1 LIYEF
6 DEFQFEPA
14 NARLSRR
21 GVLLHAEPKALRVLE
36 VLLQGKGSLV
46 DRDTLLNLVWGRV
59 IVTPGTLTRLIAE
72 LRRLLGDDSL
82 KPRFIETVH
91 TKGYRWITPVVGAQR
106 ATSRSAPPQRSIELI
121 GRDEDLTRLQII
133 AATSRLL
140 TLAGPGGTGKTQ
152 LALELARRLESQ
164 KPQSVVWIDLTAARD
179 ERALPGLV
187 ATALDVQLPPGVD
200 FGSGIARAIGNREL
214 LLLFDNCEHLVRT
227 LAADVRTI
235 LGRCP
240 GVAIVCTSQA
250 TLDLPEETVFWVS
263 PLKLPSSNWEVS
275 SDPVAALLDSS
286 AVRLLRDRA
295 HAVTPHFELT
305 RDNAPSVVE
314 ICRRLD
320 GLPLALELAAA
331 RLTVLT
337 PRQLLAALDDRFT
350 LLARQAGGAD
360 PRHGS
365 LRHAIEWSYELLEPH
380 ERDLLDCFGVFV
392 GTWSLD
398 AALAVAGGQEQ
409 AGATLN
415 GLQSLVQKSL
425 VIVERAPRGL
435 RYRLLDSVRA
445 FACARLDMLDRAE
458 HVRLLHAQYFARLAG
473 LAGEQLLEDDQV
485 VWMDHLDSEWSNL
498 RAAWEWLQ
506 ARPAHRAEAV
516 ELLGGLRWHFWI
528 RGRYAEA
535 LQWYREAQ
543 ALVEACSP
551 AEQARLLNGHAIAQL
566 HAARLDEAMQLA
578 RRAAICAEV
587 SGLEWEHAYAL
598 SVQAWLSAVEGREAQ
613 TATSAARVARLC
625 KLLNQPWMEA
635 FGRLGSAFSH
645 VYALRH
651 EQAARA
657 MGEVAEIFDRAHD
670 SHMRMFVAIQVGL
683 QEFLM
688 GDHARARRDL
698 VKALEMSRRI
708 ANPRAYTGV
717 CETSAYIAVREGNA
731 ELAARLLGGAEAGRV
746 MSGAPLVP
754 YWVKPHD
761 EAWRDVCAALG
772 TTAAQ
777 DLFAAGKLAGSRE
790 SAQVA
795 VVLLQPETP
804 GH

>member
-6 DEFQFEPA
+6 GEFQFEPG

-21 GVLLHAEPKALRVLE
+21 GVVLHAEPKALHVLA
-36 VLLQGKGSLV
+36 VLIESKEALV
-46 DRDTLLNLVWGRV
+46 DRDTLLNRVWGRV

-91 TKGYRWITPVVGAQR
+91 TKGYRWIARVSSSQTV
-106 ATSRSAPPQRSIELI
+106 TSRSGPPQRSIQLI
-121 GRDEDLTRLQII
+121 GLDEDLTRLQVI
-133 AATSRLL
+133 ASTSRLL

-152 LALELARRLESQ
+152 LALELARRLEVE
-164 KPQSVVWIDLTAARD
+164 KPQSVVWIDLTAASD

-187 ATALDVQLPPGVD
+187 ATALDVQLPPGVE
-200 FGSGIARAIGNREL
+200 FGAGIARAIGDREL

-235 LGRCP
+235 LARCP
-240 GVAIVCTSQA
+240 RVAIVCTSQA

-263 PLKLPSSNWEVS
+263 PLKLPSPDWEAS
-275 SDPVAALLDSS
+275 ADPVASLLDSS

-305 RDNAPSVVE
+305 RDNASSVVE

-360 PRHGS
+360 RRHGS
-365 LRHAIEWSYELLEPH
+365 LRHAIEWSYELLEER

-445 FACARLDMLDRAE
+445 FACARLDTLGRAE
-458 HVRLLHAQYFARLAG
+458 QVRLLHAQYFARLAG
-473 LAGEQLLEDDQV
+473 LAGEQLLEEDQV

-506 ARPAHRAEAV
+506 VTPARHAEAV
-516 ELLGGLRWHFWI
+516 QVLTGLRWHFWI

-535 LQWYREAQ
+535 LQWYREGKE
-543 ALVEACSP
+543 VIEACSS

-566 HAARLDEAMQLA
+566 HAARLDDATDLA
-578 RRAAICAEV
+578 RRAADCAEA
-587 SGLEWEHAYAL
+587 SGLEWEHGYAL
-598 SVQAWLSAVEGREAQ
+598 SVQAWLAAVKGHEAE
-613 TATSAARVARLC
+613 TERNAARVAELC
-625 KLLNQPWMEA
+625 RHLAQPWMEA
-635 FGRLGSAFSH
+635 FGRLGKAFNH

-651 EQAARA
+651 EQATRA
-657 MGEVAEIFDRAHD
+657 MQDVAEGFDRAHD
-670 SHMRMFVAIQVGL
+670 AHMRMFVAIQVGL
-683 QEFLM
+683 QHFLM
-688 GDHARARRDL
+688 GDHAGARRSL
-698 VKALEMSRRI
+698 LKALDLSRRI

-717 CETSAYIAVREGNA
+717 CETSAYIAVREGNP
-731 ELAARLLGGAEAGRV
+731 ELAARLLGGAEAGRL
-746 MSGAPLVP
+746 MSGAPLFP
-754 YWVKPHD
+754 YWVKPHE
-761 EAWRDVCAALG
+761 EAWSEVCAALG
-772 TTAAQ
+772 TTTAQ
-777 DLFAAGKLAGSRE
+777 DLFNAGKLAGSRD

-795 VVLLQPETP
+795 VVLLRPETA